1 MYINYDVY
9 YSPSYGSSLWYNY
22 AQMEFEKNKPAT
34 AEDIALADTPK
45 VTLQPVHGEIRTE
58 PINNNYTHQNEA
70 SFKFEA
76 ESTDAAALAAGSGSA
91 GHPRHGMAVI
101 VSLAT
106 AVVFGLVLFGLYSLR

>member
-1 MYINYDVY
+1 MYIRYDVY
-9 YSPSYGSSLWYNY
+9 YLQFRGSSLWYNL

-58 PINNNYTHQNEA
+58 PINNNYTHENEA
-70 SFKFEA
+70 TFKFEA
-76 ESTDAAALAAGSGSA
+76 ESTDAAALAPDSSSTGRS
-91 GHPRHGMAVI
+91 HHRMAVI